1 MTLDDRL
8 KAVRDAASPKGTKL
22 YDDLIKLLRD
32 SGALD
37 GVLKLGAQFPDFA
50 LPSAEGRLVTRAALL
65 ASGPAVIVFDRGAWC
80 PYCTV
85 VLSELAKL
93 APQIRASG
101 ASIVAITPDVG
112 GGIARIKQQCG
123 IDFEVLA
130 DLDNVLG
137 MECGIVFP
145 VPDDVRRAYME
156 RGLDLERINGND
168 MWLLPAPAT
177 FVVAADGTVK
187 QSFLD
192 IDFRYRV
199 DPAEI
204 LKAVQALR

>member
-1 MTLDDRL
+1 MTLDERL

-22 YDDLIKLLRD
+22 YDDLIKVLKE

-37 GVLKLGAQFPDFA
+37 GVLKPGDRFPNFA
-50 LPSAEGRLVTRAALL
+50 LPSAEGSLVTRDGLL
-65 ASGPAVIVFDRGAWC
+65 AAGPTVIVFDRGAWC

-85 VLSELAKL
+85 VLNELAQR
-93 APQIRASG
+93 APQFRANG
-101 ASIVAITPDVG
+101 ASIVAITPDAG

-145 VPDDVRRAYME
+145 VPDDIRRAYME

-177 FVVAADGTVK
+177 FVVAPDATVK
-187 QSFLD
+187 QSFVD